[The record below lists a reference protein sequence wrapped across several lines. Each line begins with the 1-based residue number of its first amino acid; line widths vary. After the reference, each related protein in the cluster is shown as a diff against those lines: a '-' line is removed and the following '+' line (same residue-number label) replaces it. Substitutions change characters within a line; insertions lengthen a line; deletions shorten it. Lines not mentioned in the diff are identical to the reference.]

1 VPELPELEVTR
12 ACLRLALAG
21 RRIIGV
27 TLRHHAVLKTFD
39 PPLDALKDSHITSV
53 DRHGKFLCVN
63 TDRRLHLCIHLML
76 NGRLG
81 ILPASTPMTRRQ
93 LLVIHLDDGTDL
105 RLSESGTKRRVGVH
119 LVTQPNKVERI
130 ACLGLDP
137 MAPEFTLR
145 SLRMALARRS
155 QTVKRFLTD
164 QRAIGGIGN
173 AYSDEI
179 LFEARLSPF
188 QKTSQL
194 KPEDAIRLFTSVKKV
209 LHEAIVRLKALDRLP
224 ERRDRTFLKV
234 HDQLGKPCTVCDEE
248 VRRVS
253 YKESTTFYCPKCQT
267 GGRILADR
275 RLSRLLK

>member
-1 VPELPELEVTR
+1 MPELPELEVIR
-12 ACLRLALAG
+12 ARLRLALAG
-21 RRIIGV
+21 RRV
-27 TLRHHAVLKTFD
+27 TGTTLHHPAVLKTFD
-39 PPLDALKDSHITSV
+39 PPLDALRDSHIMGV
-53 DRHGKFLCVN
+53 DRLGKFLCLN
-63 TDRRLHLCIHLML
+63 TDRRLHLCVHLML

-81 ILPASTPMTRRQ
+81 ILPASSPVTRHQ
-93 LLVIHLDDGTDL
+93 LLSLHLDDGSDL
-105 RLSESGTKRRVGVH
+105 RLSESGTKRRAGVH
-119 LVTQPNKVERI
+119 LVTSPDNVERI
-130 ACLGLDP
+130 AGLGLDP
-137 MAPEFTLR
+137 MAPQFTLR
-145 SLRMALARRS
+145 SLRTSLARRS

-194 KPEDAIRLFTSVKKV
+194 RPEDAIRLFTSVKKV
-209 LHEAIVRLKALDRLP
+209 LHEAILSLKTLDHLP

-234 HDQLGKPCTVCDEE
+234 HDRLDRPCPVCGDT

-253 YKESTTFYCPKCQT
+253 YRESTTFYCPKCQA
-267 GGRILADR
+267 GGRVLADR